1 MGAITGGS
9 PSHHSA
15 RNTGLFAR
23 KAHFASPA
31 IHPVLGLK
39 PTLFAINVYILSV
52 IERAAACFNSRIQHM
67 NNGFV

>member
-23 KAHFASPA
+23 KAHLASPA

-39 PTLFAINVYILSV
+39 PALFAINVYILRV
-52 IERAAACFNSRIQHM
+52 VQRAAASLHRFGQHM
-67 NNGFV
+67 HNGFV